1 MPSGLASPEASL
13 ATNFVGATPT
23 EQVMPCSSAIVSRM
37 RAPIRAGPPSRRIDP
52 ATSRKASSSERG
64 STSGVI
70 VAKVAMTAS
79 EIREY
84 SSWSGGM
91 TLAWGHSRRARDIGM
106 ADVTPNLRAS

>member
-37 RAPIRAGPPSRRIDP
+37 RDPIRAGLPSRRIAP
-52 ATSRKASSSERG
+52 ETSRNASSSESG
-64 STSGVI
+64 STVGVI
-70 VAKVAMTAS
+70 EAKVAMTAS

-84 SSWSGGM
+84 RSWSGEM
-91 TLAWGHSRRARDIGM
+91 TLAWGQRRRARDIGM
-106 ADVTPNLRAS
+106 ADVTPNRRAS